1 MVKSGV
7 EKMFLKFLHAQ
18 SLFGKIRF
26 TSLEG
31 GFFHKNSVTK
41 MTFFAQG
48 DFKKKICVVYV
59 HTRKMPAL
67 LCGHFLD
74 AGAGLAS
81 KTRLRI
87 TGEVCV

>member
-48 DFKKKICVVYV
+48 DFKKKYV
-59 HTRKMPAL
+59 WYMYILERCPL
-67 LCGHFLD
+67 RGHFLD